1 MILSNRIAVVACLAM
16 LTPVVAT
23 AQVVDPQNVL
33 IRNVH
38 LIEPGKDGEPVIVN
52 ILIQDN
58 ILEIVSEDEIV
69 VPDGVVPV
77 NAANGYLLG
86 DMVTGTTPKF
96 IILDRNPVDNFDV
109 LMDTDSHIVFAVND
123 GELVRNN
130 LFEDFEAITESEET
144 ARRGWLAYA
153 PPPMSLPSNYGDASK
168 WNQWATKNTTGIFL
182 GAVVLDRMHWPS
194 QDDASEQ
201 QVGDLSNFEGGD
213 IRGLRF
219 GVVGALNHFKRPW
232 VYTIFGATQA
242 FDKGF
247 ETQDLDDFAW
257 FDYRLDIPVSERMVL
272 SVGKQK
278 EPISMERIMSMVNL
292 PMQERTTVSDA
303 FMPSRNL
310 GVVLSGRALDERVTW
325 AGGIFNNFID
335 SGESISDTPT
345 AFVGRTTWLPFVSDD
360 ESNLIHLGFGVRH
373 SNGKLGARFS
383 SKPEFN
389 KSPNFVDTAQSTTTD
404 FIDSDSFDTY
414 NLEASWR
421 KGPFWLASEYVST
434 RVDSPSFGDLSFSGY
449 HITGSWIVSGEMRD
463 YNRKVGIFRPVPVAK
478 NVNQGGWGAWE
489 ISTRWSS
496 IDLKDRGIDG
506 GRVDILSLGLNWW
519 LTPVFNVN
527 LNYRFINNQT
537 NGLSGDSS
545 GIMTRMMLV
554 LE

>member
-1 MILSNRIAVVACLAM
+1 MQRITIAACIAM
-16 LTPVVAT
+16 LAPVVVT

-38 LIEPGKDGEPVIVN
+38 LIEPGKEGEPVVVN
-52 ILIQDN
+52 ILIQGN

-96 IILDRNPVDNFDV
+96 IILDRNPADNFDV

-130 LFEDFEAITESEET
+130 LFEDFEAITESEDK
-144 ARRGWLAYA
+144 ARRGWLAYT
-153 PPPMSLPSNYGDASK
+153 PPPMALPSNYGDASK

-194 QDDASEQ
+194 QDDNSEQ

-219 GVVGALNHFKRPW
+219 GVVGALNYFKRPW

-247 ETQDLDDFAW
+247 EIQDLDDFAW

-278 EPISMERIMSMVNL
+278 EPISMERIMSMVQL

-310 GVVLSGRALDERVTW
+310 GIVLSGNALDQRVTW
-325 AGGIFNNFID
+325 AGGVFNNFID
-335 SGESISDTPT
+335 SGESISDTAT
-345 AFVGRTTWLPFVSDD
+345 ALVGRTTWLPFVSEDD
-360 ESNLIHLGFGVRH
+360 SNLVHLGFGFRR
-373 SNGKLGARFS
+373 SNGKQGARFF

-389 KSPNFVDTAQSTTTD
+389 KSPIFVDTGFAL
-404 FIDSDSFDTY
+404 DSGVLDADSFNTY
-414 NLEASWR
+414 NIEASWR
-421 KGPFWLASEYVST
+421 KGPYWLASELVST
-434 RVDSPSFGDLSFSGY
+434 TVDSPSYGNLDFSGY
-449 HITGSWIVSGEMRD
+449 HITGSWIVSGEMRS
-463 YNRKVGIFRPVPVAK
+463 YNRKSGVLGPVPVAK
-478 NVNQGGWGAWE
+478 DVNQGGWGSWE
-489 ISTRWSS
+489 LSTRWSS
-496 IDLKDRGIDG
+496 IDLQDRTIDG
-506 GRVDILSLGLNWW
+506 GRLDILSFGVNWW

-537 NGLSGDSS
+537 NGLSGNSS
-545 GIMTRMMLV
+545 GFNARLMLV

>member
-1 MILSNRIAVVACLAM
+1 MRVTRVILIFWAVL
-16 LTPVVAT
+16 LGNTAT

-33 IRNVH
+33 IREVN
-38 LIEPGKDGEPVIVN
+38 LLQPGKAGETIVVN
-52 ILIQDN
+52 ILIQN
-58 ILEIVSEDEIV
+58 NVLEIVSEDEIAA
-69 VPDGVVPV
+69 PDGVVPV

-86 DMVTGTTPKF
+86 DMNIGEAPKF
-96 IILDRNPVDNFDV
+96 IILDQNPGLDFDV

-123 GELVRNN
+123 GELVRNQ
-130 LFEDFEAITESEET
+130 LFEDFAAISESEEA
-144 ARRGWLAYA
+144 ARRGWLAYT
-153 PPPMSLPSNYGDASK
+153 PPPMALPSNYGDASK
-168 WNQWATKNTTGIFL
+168 WNQWATRNTTGIFL

-201 QVGDLSNFEGGD
+201 QVGDLANFEGGD

-219 GVVGALNHFKRPW
+219 GVVGTLNYFKRPW
-232 VYTIFGATQA
+232 VYTVFGATQA

-257 FDYRLDIPVSERMVL
+257 FDYRLDIPVSDNMTL

-278 EPISMERIMSMVNL
+278 EPISMERVTGMTNL

-303 FMPSRNL
+303 FMPSRNF
-310 GVVLSGRALDERVTW
+310 GAVLSGRALDERVTW

-345 AFVGRTTWLPFVSDD
+345 ALVGRTTWLPFISADQSSLV
-360 ESNLIHLGFGVRH
+360 HVGFGFRH

-383 SKPEFN
+383 SRPEFN
-389 KSPNFVDTAQSTTTD
+389 KSPVFVDTGRSTVSGM
-404 FIDSDSFDTY
+404 IDADSIDTY

-421 KGPFWLASEYVST
+421 RGPYWLASEYVST
-434 RVDSPSFGDLSFSGY
+434 RVDSPTYGDLNFSGY

-463 YNRKVGIFRPVPVAK
+463 YNRKNGIFRPVPVAK
-478 NVNQGGWGAWE
+478 DVNQGGWGAWE
-489 ISTRWSS
+489 LSTRWSS
-496 IDLKDRGIDG
+496 IDLQDRGIDG
-506 GRVDILSLGLNWW
+506 GKVDILSFGVNWW

-545 GIMTRMMLV
+545 GVMARLMLV

>member
-1 MILSNRIAVVACLAM
+1 MKLSRIILAFLLVLSFGSTM
-16 LTPVVAT
+16 

-33 IRNVH
+33 IRKVN
-38 LIEPGKDGEPVIVN
+38 LLEPGKEGETVVVN
-52 ILIQDN
+52 ILIQNN
-58 ILEIVSEDEIV
+58 ILEIVSEDEIT

-77 NAANGYLLG
+77 NAAHGYLLG
-86 DMVTGTTPKF
+86 EMVIGIAPKF
-96 IILDRNPVDNFDV
+96 IILDANPALDFSV
-109 LMDTDSHIVFAVND
+109 LMDTDSHIVFAVNE

-130 LFEDFEAITESEET
+130 LFEDFEAITESEE
-144 ARRGWLAYA
+144 AAGRGWLAYT
-153 PPPMSLPSNYGDASK
+153 PPPMALPSNYGDSSK
-168 WNQWATKNTTGIFL
+168 WNQWATRNTTGIFL

-194 QDDASEQ
+194 QDDVSEQ

-213 IRGLRF
+213 LRGLRF
-219 GVVGALNHFKRPW
+219 GVVGTLNYFKRPW
-232 VYTIFGATQA
+232 VYTVFGATQA

-247 ETQDLDDFAW
+247 EVNDLDSFAW
-257 FDYRLDIPVSERMVL
+257 FDYRLDIPVSDKMTL

-278 EPISMERIMSMVNL
+278 EPISMERITGMINL

-310 GVVLSGRALDERVTW
+310 GIVLSGRALEERVTW
-325 AGGIFNNFID
+325 AGGVFNNFID

-345 AFVGRTTWLPFVSDD
+345 ALIGRTTWLPFVSAD
-360 ESNLIHLGFGVRH
+360 ESNLVHLGFGFRH
-373 SNGKLGARFS
+373 SNGKLGARFF

-389 KSPNFVDTAQSTTTD
+389 KSPDFLDTGRSTITD
-404 FIDSDSFDTY
+404 VIDADSIDTY

-421 KGPFWLASEYVST
+421 KGPYWLATEFVASS
-434 RVDSPSFGDLSFSGY
+434 VDSPSYGNLDFSGY
-449 HITGSWIVSGEMRD
+449 HITGSWIISGEVRD
-463 YNRKVGIFRPVPVAK
+463 YNRKSGIFRPVPVAK
-478 NVNQGGWGAWE
+478 DVHQGGWGAWE
-489 ISTRWSS
+489 VSTRWSS

-506 GRVDILSLGLNWW
+506 GQVDILSFGVNWW

-545 GIMTRMMLV
+545 GVMARLMLV

>member
-1 MILSNRIAVVACLAM
+1 MRVTQVILIFWTMLLCSTAM
-16 LTPVVAT
+16 

-33 IRNVH
+33 IREVN
-38 LIEPGKDGEPVIVN
+38 LLQPSKPGETVVVN
-52 ILIQDN
+52 ILIQN
-58 ILEIVSEDEIV
+58 NVLEIVSEDEIAA
-69 VPDGVVPV
+69 PDGVVPV

-86 DMVTGTTPKF
+86 DMNIGEAPKF
-96 IILDRNPVDNFDV
+96 IILDQNPGLDFDV

-123 GELVRNN
+123 GELVRNQ
-130 LFEDFEAITESEET
+130 LFEDFAAISESEEA
-144 ARRGWLAYA
+144 ARRGWLAYT
-153 PPPMSLPSNYGDASK
+153 PPPMALPSNYGDASK
-168 WNQWATKNTTGIFL
+168 WNQWATRNTTGIFL

-201 QVGDLSNFEGGD
+201 QVGDLANFEGGD

-219 GVVGALNHFKRPW
+219 GVVGTLNYFKRPW
-232 VYTIFGATQA
+232 VYTVFGATQA

-257 FDYRLDIPVSERMVL
+257 FDYRLDIPVSDNMTL

-278 EPISMERIMSMVNL
+278 EPISMERVTGMTNL

-303 FMPSRNL
+303 FMPSRNF
-310 GVVLSGRALDERVTW
+310 GAVLSGRALDERVTW

-345 AFVGRTTWLPFVSDD
+345 ALVGRTTWLPFISADQSSLV
-360 ESNLIHLGFGVRH
+360 HVGFGFRH

-383 SKPEFN
+383 SRPEFN
-389 KSPNFVDTAQSTTTD
+389 KSPVFVDTGRSTVSGM
-404 FIDSDSFDTY
+404 IDADSIDTY

-421 KGPFWLASEYVST
+421 RGPYWLASEYVST
-434 RVDSPSFGDLSFSGY
+434 RVDSPTYGDLNFSGY

-463 YNRKVGIFRPVPVAK
+463 YNRKNGIFRPVPVAK
-478 NVNQGGWGAWE
+478 DVNQGGWGAWE
-489 ISTRWSS
+489 LSTRWSS
-496 IDLKDRGIDG
+496 IDLQDRGIDG
-506 GRVDILSLGLNWW
+506 GKVDILSFGVNWW

-545 GIMTRMMLV
+545 GVMARLMLV